1 MIKAFIVFLIMGS
14 SSFGQMINYHSIE
27 DEKVMGYLSKPK
39 SKGPFPGIILI
50 HEWWGLNQDIK
61 NKADEFAK
69 KGYIALAVDLY
80 RGNNTSEPNIARKL
94 AGNVRGNIDEAF
106 KNLKSGLDYLKK
118 INEVDPQKLAAI
130 GWCFG
135 GGWSYQIAKN
145 NLGVKASVI
154 YYGRFNPDDDLS
166 IMRSNI
172 IGHFAENDRGISI
185 DNVKEFQAKLKT
197 HKGYHEIYIYPNT
210 MHGFASRPG
219 ENSIYNKN
227 ASDKAWKRT
236 ISFLDKTLN

>member
-1 MIKAFIVFLIMGS
+1 M
-14 SSFGQMINYHSIE
+14 
-27 DEKVMGYLSKPK
+27 
-39 SKGPFPGIILI
+39 
-50 HEWWGLNQDIK
+50 K
-61 NKADEFAK
+61 NKFNFDNLFTLD
-69 KGYIALAVDLY
+69 LA
-80 RGNNTSEPNIARKL
+80 NNHLGSVEHGT
-94 AGNVRGNIDEAF
+94 NV
-106 KNLKSGLDYLKK
+106 
-118 INEVDPQKLAAI
+118 INELGSVV
-130 GWCFG
+130 
-135 GGWSYQIAKN
+135 N

-197 HKGYHEIYIYPNT
+197 HNGDHEIYIYPNT

-219 ENSIYNKN
+219 ENSIYNKK

-236 ISFLDKTLN
+236 IRFLNKTLN